1 MIFIIQNQFFTI
13 MLKIA
18 ILLIVSLIVA
28 PVAIVYLDAT
38 PTEEQWVLLTPL
50 LWMCF
55 GIATACFLLS
65 EITKNY
71 SQVDKLWSLVP
82 LVYSW
87 YVAFQMDF
95 APRMLLMA
103 VLVTLWGLRL
113 SYNFSRR
120 GGYSLKFWTGEEDYR
135 WAVLRAR
142 PELSG
147 RVRWTLFNLFF
158 ISYYQQFLILFF
170 TLPIVV
176 AAQAGDS
183 PLGWA
188 DYAVAAAVLFFL
200 ILETV
205 ADQQQW
211 VYQNEKYRQ
220 KAAGKME
227 PFYAVG
233 FTHHGLW
240 KWMRHP
246 NYMAEQ
252 AIWVCFYFFGVAATG
267 NWLNWTLS
275 GPLLLMVLFQ
285 GSADFSEGISA
296 EKYPLYKAYMSKV
309 GRFLPNFW
317 QNPKFY

>member
-1 MIFIIQNQFFTI
+1 MIKTI
-13 MLKIA
+13 L
-18 ILLIVSLIVA
+18 LLIVSLIVV
-28 PVAIVYLDAT
+28 PVATVMLDSMPSDT
-38 PTEEQWVLLTPL
+38 QWTLLTPL

-55 GIATACFLLS
+55 AIAMACFFLS
-65 EITKNY
+65 ELTKNY

-82 LVYSW
+82 LLYVW

-95 APRMLLMA
+95 APRILLMA
-103 VLVTLWGLRL
+103 VLVTIWGLRL

-120 GGYSLKFWTGEEDYR
+120 GGYSWKFWTGDEDYR
-135 WAVLRAR
+135 WAVLRAK

-147 RVRWTLFNLFF
+147 RLRWTLFNLFF
-158 ISYYQQFLILFF
+158 ISLYQQFLILLF
-170 TLPIVV
+170 TLPIVIAAEAGNATLGMYDYLV
-176 AAQAGDS
+176 AGAL
-183 PLGWA
+183 LGFI
-188 DYAVAAAVLFFL
+188 V
-200 ILETV
+200 IETI

-220 KAAGKME
+220 KAAGHME
-227 PFYAVG
+227 PAYTVG

-267 NWLNWTLS
+267 SWFNWTLS
-275 GPLLLMVLFQ
+275 GPLLLLVLFQ

-296 EKYPLYKAYMSKV
+296 EKYPLYNAYISKV
-309 GRFLPNFW
+309 GRFIPRFW